1 MVTIRLRRM
10 GTRSKPFYRMV
21 VSESGRVPTSR
32 VAETLGTYDPR
43 RDPAA
48 IKLDI
53 ARAEYWLGRGAKP
66 SPTVRT
72 LLERARRES
81 PATLS

>member
-21 VSESGRVPTSR
+21 VSESREVPTGPVVESIG
-32 VAETLGTYDPR
+32 VYDPR
-43 RDPAA
+43 SNPPA
-48 IKLDI
+48 IRVD
-53 ARAEYWLGRGAKP
+53 LGRADYWMAKGAQA

-81 PATLS
+81 PTPLA

>member
-1 MVTIRLRRM
+1 VVTIRLRRM
-10 GTRSKPFYRMV
+10 GTRSKPFFRMV

-32 VAETLGTYDPR
+32 VAENIGTYDPR
-43 RDPAA
+43 RDPATVQ
-48 IKLDI
+48 LDV
-53 ARAEYWLGRGAKP
+53 ARADYWIGRGAKP

-81 PATLS
+81 PAVQG